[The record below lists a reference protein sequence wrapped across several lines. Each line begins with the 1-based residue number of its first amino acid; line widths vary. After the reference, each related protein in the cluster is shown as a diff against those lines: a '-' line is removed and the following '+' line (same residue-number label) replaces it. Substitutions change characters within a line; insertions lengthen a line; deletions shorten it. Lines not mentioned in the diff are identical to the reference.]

1 MERYYYLAIDLLSIA
16 FPLAAS
22 FEPRIAFWS
31 KRRGLFVGMAVMMAV
46 FIIWDIVFTANG
58 VWGFSDRY
66 TLGIDVIGLPV
77 EEWLFFIAIPY
88 SCVYLYEVMRYA
100 IRKDVLAR
108 IAVPLSI
115 AWMLVLVVVGVQ
127 AIDRIYTAVTF
138 LSVAAL
144 LGVHVFVLKTPW
156 LGRFFLGYAVSL
168 IPFFVVNGIL
178 TGWLLPEPIVWYN
191 DAENLGLRLNT
202 IPIEDSQYLLF
213 FLLLTITFYERS
225 LKRAHGDLPLND
237 HR

>member
-1 MERYYYLAIDLLSIA
+1 MERFYYLALDLLSIA

-31 KRRGLFVGMAVMMAV
+31 KRRGLFTGMVVMLAV
-46 FIIWDIVFTANG
+46 FIIWDIIFTVNG

-66 TLGIDVIGLPV
+66 TLGIDVVRLPL

-115 AWMLVLVVVGVQ
+115 AWMLVLLVVGVLT
-127 AIDRIYTAVTF
+127 IDRMYTAVTF
-138 LSVAAL
+138 LSTAAL
-144 LGVHVFVLKTPW
+144 LAVHVFVLKSPW

-168 IPFFVVNGIL
+168 IPFFIVNGIL

-191 DAENLGLRLNT
+191 DAENLGIRLNT

-225 LKRAHGDLPLND
+225 LKRAHGDLPPND